1 MNQQALTP
9 CGPPWLCHG
18 HGKSRLPNVP
28 LITHPPGA
36 PPSQSDGKGVRRRD
50 FTDPSTQADDRLL
63 SPSGANSIRRTIW
76 RNNVTTTPLEKSK
89 PSLASLFAR
98 FRELALM
105 GFILLLVAL
114 ISLRNPNFLTFTNF
128 KDILLD
134 ISILAMVALAQGMI
148 IITRGIDL
156 SVASMLGLTAMMV
169 SFTVKAYP
177 ETPIVFTVLL
187 GMALG
192 GVLGSVN
199 GLIITLGKVPPIIAT
214 LGTLSI
220 YRGLVF
226 LYSNGTWIN
235 AFEMPTAFKQLA
247 KGALWVLPNLV
258 IGALIVAALVY
269 LFLNYL
275 QAGRDIYALGTNPDA
290 AAISGIRTQRITFM
304 VYVISGVVCGLAG
317 VMWASR
323 FEAAQTN
330 TALGFELQTV
340 AAAVIGGVSMLGG
353 IGTVPGILLGALLL
367 GVIQNGLTLSG
378 ISPFWQLAV
387 QGFLILLAVVADSTI
402 QQRLKRTMLRSFDR
416 RGVTK

>member
-1 MNQQALTP
+1 VT
-9 CGPPWLCHG
+9 
-18 HGKSRLPNVP
+18 
-28 LITHPPGA
+28 
-36 PPSQSDGKGVRRRD
+36 
-50 FTDPSTQADDRLL
+50 ST
-63 SPSGANSIRRTIW
+63 S
-76 RNNVTTTPLEKSK
+76 LEKSK
-89 PSLASLFAR
+89 PSLASYFAR
-98 FRELALM
+98 FRELALIA
-105 GFILLLVAL
+105 FIVLLVAL

-134 ISILAMVALAQGMI
+134 ISILVMVALAQGMI

-156 SVASMLGLTAMMV
+156 SVASMLGLIAMMTGFV
-169 SFTVKAYP
+169 IKAYP
-177 ETPIVFTVLL
+177 ETPPILAMLL

-192 GVLGSVN
+192 AVLGSIN
-199 GLIITLGKVPPIIAT
+199 GLIITIGRVPPIIAT

-235 AFEMPTAFKQLA
+235 AYEMSPAFKQVA
-247 KGALWVLPNLV
+247 KGTPLALPNLV
-258 IGALIVAALVY
+258 IVALLVAALVY
-269 LFLNYL
+269 MFVNYT
-275 QAGRDIYALGTNPDA
+275 QPGRDIYALGTNPDA
-290 AAISGIRTQRITFM
+290 AKISGIRTMRTTFM
-304 VYVISGVVCGLAG
+304 VYVISGLMCGLAG

-340 AAAVIGGVSMLGG
+340 AAAVIGGVSMMGG

-402 QQRLKRTMLRSFDR
+402 QQRIKRTMLR
-416 RGVTK
+416 GVVK

>member
-1 MNQQALTP
+1 V
-9 CGPPWLCHG
+9 
-18 HGKSRLPNVP
+18 SV
-28 LITHPPGA
+28 
-36 PPSQSDGKGVRRRD
+36 
-50 FTDPSTQADDRLL
+50 
-63 SPSGANSIRRTIW
+63 SGES
-76 RNNVTTTPLEKSK
+76 NVTTTPLEKSK

-98 FRELALM
+98 FRELALI
-105 GFILLLVAL
+105 GFIVLLVAL

-169 SFTVKAYP
+169 SFVVKAYP
-177 ETPIVFTVLL
+177 ETPVILTVVL

-192 GVLGSVN
+192 AVLGSAN
-199 GLIITLGKVPPIIAT
+199 GLIITVGGVPPIIAT

-235 AFEMPTAFKQLA
+235 AFEMSPAFKQLA
-247 KGALWVLPNLV
+247 KGTPLALPNLV
-258 IGALIVAALVY
+258 IVALIVAVIVY
-269 LFLNYL
+269 VFVNHT

-290 AAISGIRTQRITFM
+290 AKISGIRTQRTTFM
-304 VYVISGVVCGLAG
+304 VYVIAGLMCGLAG

-340 AAAVIGGVSMLGG
+340 AAAVIGGVSMMGG

-367 GVIQNGLTLSG
+367 GIIQNGLTLSG

-387 QGFLILLAVVADSTI
+387 QGFLILLAVVADSSI
-402 QQRLKRTMLRSFDR
+402 QQRIKRTMT
-416 RGVTK
+416 RGVTR

>member
-1 MNQQALTP
+1 MTTTSLD
-9 CGPPWLCHG
+9 
-18 HGKSRLPNVP
+18 KSR
-28 LITHPPGA
+28 
-36 PPSQSDGKGVRRRD
+36 
-50 FTDPSTQADDRLL
+50 
-63 SPSGANSIRRTIW
+63 
-76 RNNVTTTPLEKSK
+76 
-89 PSLASLFAR
+89 PSLVTLFAR

-105 GFILLLVAL
+105 AFILLLIAL

-134 ISILAMVALAQGMI
+134 ISILTMVALVQGMI

-156 SVASMLGLTAMMV
+156 SVASMLGLSAMMV
-169 SFTVKAYP
+169 GFVVKAYP
-177 ETPIVFTVLL
+177 ETPVIVTVLL

-192 GVLGSVN
+192 AALGSVN
-199 GLIITLGKVPPIIAT
+199 GLTITLGRVPPIIAT

-235 AFEMPTAFKQLA
+235 AFEMPPAFKQLA
-247 KGALWVLPNLV
+247 KDTPLGLPNLV
-258 IGALIVAALVY
+258 LIALVVAALAYV
-269 LFLNYL
+269 FLNYTP
-275 QAGRDIYALGTNPDA
+275 AGRDIYALGTNPDA
-290 AAISGIRTQRITFM
+290 AKISGVRTNRTTFQ
-304 VYVISGVVCGLAG
+304 VYVISGLMCGLAG

-340 AAAVIGGVSMLGG
+340 AAAVIGGVSMMGG

-402 QQRLKRTMLRSFDR
+402 QQRIKRTMTRSFDR
-416 RGVTK
+416 RGAVK